1 MEEKQLQM
9 KIEQQE
15 ERIREIKEK
24 DSESNFL
31 IRDLQRVYQQQEAI
45 LEEIL
50 YYSKGTD
57 AEHSARRSL
66 QQLDEERR
74 ETFRTFEHGKEELSE
89 LVKESERARDQAEE
103 DLLWLKKKEQEEK
116 EDKDGKI

>member
-1 MEEKQLQM
+1 MEKKQLQL

-15 ERIREIKEK
+15 ERIREIKAK

-31 IRDLQRVYQQQEAI
+31 IRDLQRVYKQQEAI

-50 YYSKGTD
+50 YYSKGTE
-57 AEHSARRSL
+57 AEHSARQLL

-74 ETFRTFEHGKEELSE
+74 EAFRTFEHGKEELSE
-89 LVKESERARDQAEE
+89 LVNESERARDQAEE
-103 DLLWLKKKEQEEK
+103 DLLWLRKKEQEEK